1 MLRRS
6 GMKTACISA
15 FVLAIASPAMADRV
29 PAGPDF
35 LERTPPRGVDRHLAL
50 SDGKAPIAP
59 LDVVGFAPRSA
70 QLGATEVDQI
80 DEAAAWLRAHPSYH
94 IALEGHAEAA
104 NSRDRE
110 QDLAMQR
117 ASVIRERLI
126 HKGIA
131 SDRIVVLVCGDHG
144 SRVTMF
150 ASTEPVRTIAAKSID
165 RRNSQV
171 AVWTDR
177 GALIQEEP
185 GAGHRPHEAIAT
197 RK

>member
-1 MLRRS
+1 
-6 GMKTACISA
+6 MKTACLSA
-15 FVLAIASPAMADRV
+15 LVLAIASPAIADRA

-35 LERTPPRGVDRHLAL
+35 LEHSPRHGVVDRHLAL

-59 LDVVGFAPRSA
+59 LDVVGFAPGSP
-70 QLGATEVDQI
+70 QLGATEIDQI
-80 DEAAAWLRAHPSYH
+80 DEAASWLRSHPRYH

-110 QDLAMQR
+110 QDLALQR
-117 ASVIRERLI
+117 ASAIRERLI
-126 HKGIA
+126 RKGIS

-150 ASTEPVRTIAAKSID
+150 ASDEPVRTIASKSID
-165 RRNSQV
+165 HRNSQV

-185 GAGHRPHEAIAT
+185 GAGRRPHETIAT

>member
-1 MLRRS
+1 
-6 GMKTACISA
+6 MKTASIA
-15 FVLAIASPAMADRV
+15 ALLFALASPAYADRA

-35 LERTPPRGVDRHLAL
+35 LAHAPARGVDRHLAL

-59 LDVVGFAPRSA
+59 LDVVGFIPGSP
-70 QLGATEVDQI
+70 QLGATEIDQI
-80 DEAAAWLRAHPSYH
+80 DEAAAWLRAHPNYH
-94 IALEGHAEAA
+94 LALEGHAEAA
-104 NSRDRE
+104 SSRDRE

-117 ASVIRERLI
+117 ASAVRERLI

-131 SDRIVVLVCGDHG
+131 SDRIVVLVCGDYG

-150 ASTEPVRTIAAKSID
+150 ASNEPVRTIASKAIAY
-165 RRNSQV
+165 RHTQV

-185 GAGHRPHEAIAT
+185 GTGHRPHEAIAT
-197 RK
+197 RR